1 MNAQLRLRVSDRQS
15 TKQSKRL
22 SPEKRAA
29 GASLVGAPV
38 AVEAEIAERSMHSAL
53 QKAEA
58 EARQKLI
65 RVQRELARV
74 ASQSARA
81 KIRRNNRAAVVE
93 VQQDTKQRSGADL
106 SAKFKN
112 VRAATDDEVQE
123 LADTLCVRMATMPDA
138 ATNGRERFDWYTS
151 HPALTLNPNPH
162 SNPHPHPN
170 PNPHPHPHLL
180 PYRTLGTRCS
190 STWTTTRAGAS
201 VTRSL

>member
-1 MNAQLRLRVSDRQS
+1 MNAQLRLRVSDRQG
-15 TKQSKRL
+15 TKRGKRL

-38 AVEAEIAERSMHSAL
+38 AVEGEIAERSMHSAL

-138 ATNGRERFDWYTS
+138 AINGRERFDWYS
-151 HPALTLNPNPH
+151 SRAARASRPDPQPQPTLQP
-162 SNPHPHPN
+162 
-170 PNPHPHPHLL
+170 
-180 PYRTLGTRCS
+180 
-190 STWTTTRAGAS
+190 
-201 VTRSL
+201 